1 MGSFNRAGNTA
12 IEYEGVKYEGR
23 RLISGVEKKAEG
35 NKEQPRVGN
44 KANAQAKHS

>member
-1 MGSFNRAGNTA
+1 MGSFSGAGNTA
-12 IEYEGVKYEGR
+12 IEYGGVKYEGR

-35 NKEQPRVGN
+35 NKEQLWIGN